1 MRNEEEVIAVL
12 SRLMSINP
20 IGLVLLV
27 LGVIVM
33 LCGKVIP
40 EKFKLTGKIAAL
52 VLAFAGAIL
61 IFIGK

>member
-1 MRNEEEVIAVL
+1 MI

-20 IGLVLLV
+20 FGLVLLL

-33 LCGKVIP
+33 LCGRVIP
-40 EKFKLTGKIAAL
+40 EKLKLPGKIAAL
-52 VLAFAGAIL
+52 VLAFVGAIL

>member
-1 MRNEEEVIAVL
+1 MV

-20 IGLVLLV
+20 VGLVLLL

-33 LCGKVIP
+33 LCGKAIP
-40 EKFKLTGKIAAL
+40 EKFKIAGKIAAL
-52 VLAFAGAIL
+52 VLAFVGAIL